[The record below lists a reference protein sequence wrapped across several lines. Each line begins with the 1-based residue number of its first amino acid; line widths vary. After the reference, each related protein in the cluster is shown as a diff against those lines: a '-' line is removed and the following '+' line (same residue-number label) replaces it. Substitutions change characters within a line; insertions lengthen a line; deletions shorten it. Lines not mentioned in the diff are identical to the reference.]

1 MFVCLF
7 VCWFV
12 CFYCMLLVFLMLS
25 LFVLVVLIALEKFIF
40 VSEFKLLML
49 LMPFTLFIY
58 CL

>member
-1 MFVCLF
+1 
-7 VCWFV
+7 
-12 CFYCMLLVFLMLS
+12 MLS